1 MLVMFRCL
9 ITPWIWWIS
18 SADLCGFYSFILFLW
33 QVNLE
38 IDVKGSF
45 HPKLTVVDE
54 AKAIGAYH
62 VVLDS
67 LVSVSPK
74 WFFQELQ
81 KMMLVLVVVS
91 VVPTATSAAAEIDYE
106 VEQTQV

>member
-1 MLVMFRCL
+1 VRIL
-9 ITPWIWWIS
+9 
-18 SADLCGFYSFILFLW
+18 FYFILFLW

-38 IDVKGSF
+38 IDVKGSL

-67 LVSVSPK
+67 LVSLSHLNDSFK
-74 WFFQELQ
+74 NCKNDAHFSYCF
-81 KMMLVLVVVS
+81 S
-91 VVPTATSAAAEIDYE
+91 CANYHFCCC
-106 VEQTQV
+106 